1 MKYVAL
7 LRGINVGGKSMV
19 SMQELRSTIEQA
31 GMSNVSTYI
40 NSGNIICESDLPRTV
55 VTDTIEQAIEQKFG
69 FAVHVVVL
77 DRDRLLAIARAL
89 PEDWTNDA
97 HMKCDVMFLWEHV
110 DSPDVLKQVTLK
122 PGIDYAHYVP
132 GAILWAV
139 DRDAAAHS
147 GLLRLIGTELYKH
160 MTVRN
165 CNTVRK
171 LATLVKN

>member
-19 SMQELRSTIEQA
+19 SMQELRGTIERA

-40 NSGNIICESDLPRTV
+40 NSGNIICESDLPRAV
-55 VTDTIEQAIEQKFG
+55 VTNTIEQAIEQKFG
-69 FAVHVVVL
+69 FAIHVVVL

-89 PEDWTNDA
+89 PKDWTNDA

-122 PGIDYAHYVP
+122 PGIDHAHYVP

-139 DRDAAAHS
+139 DRDAVARS